1 MRSRRY
7 RRVFLT
13 GRIDTG
19 EQLLQVAGETMSFR
33 VSTFYKFVNLTDL
46 QAYRDPLRL
55 LCASHG
61 IRGTILLA
69 PEGINGTIA
78 GEAAAVAEVI
88 AAIRNYDVFSNLE
101 SKESLADEM
110 PFSRLKVRMKKEIAT
125 LGVRGLDPAHRTG
138 TYVIPEDWNAL
149 ISEPDI
155 LVIDTRNSFEVA
167 AGTFHNAIDPGTER
181 FGEFPAFV
189 RERLNGDKKRKI
201 AMFCTGGIRCE
212 KATSYLLSEGFEQV
226 YHLKGGILKYLE
238 AIAPAQSL
246 WRGSCFVF
254 DGRAG
259 IGHGLTVPG
268 VAMDK
273 SSET

>member
-1 MRSRRY
+1 M
-7 RRVFLT
+7 
-13 GRIDTG
+13 
-19 EQLLQVAGETMSFR
+19 AGESMNLR
-33 VSTFYKFVNLTDL
+33 VSTFYKFVKLVDF
-46 QAYRDPLRL
+46 QAYQEPLRL

-88 AAIRNYDVFSNLE
+88 AAIRNYDVFSRLE

-110 PFSRLKVRMKKEIAT
+110 PFARLKVRLKKEIVT

-138 TYVIPEDWNAL
+138 TYVAPEDWNAL
-149 ISEPDI
+149 ISDPQV
-155 LVIDTRNSFEVA
+155 LVIDTRNRFEVA
-167 AGTFHNAIDPGTER
+167 AGTFHNAIDPGTAR
-181 FGEFPAFV
+181 FGEFSAFV
-189 RERLNGDKKRKI
+189 QNHLSGDKTRKI

-238 AIAPAQSL
+238 TISAGESL

-254 DGRAG
+254 DGRESL
-259 IGHGLTVPG
+259 GHGLTAPG
-268 VAMDK
+268 VATDE
-273 SSET
+273 SPET